1 MVVVESLLKGRSN
14 DEVAKCNY
22 YYRMVRNEIKL
33 VNEEESMEVQAYGI
47 EIERQ
52 DTVNNMVVNVE
63 RDCIKNISPHR
74 HKVHN
79 LLKMLYDNTVSPY
92 HLVDVLGDYVDE
104 YSLDFDE
111 ALKKT
116 EVN

>member
-1 MVVVESLLKGRSN
+1 MVVVESLFRGRTQ
-14 DEVAKCNY
+14 DEASKYGY
-22 YYRMVRNEIKL
+22 YYRMIRSEIKIT
-33 VNEEESMEVQAYGI
+33 NEEETMEVQAYGI

-52 DTVNNMVVNVE
+52 DTVNNIVVNVE

-79 LLKMLYDNTVSPY
+79 LLKMLYDNTVSPC
-92 HLVDVLGDYVDE
+92 HLVDILGDYVDE

-111 ALKKT
+111 ALNKT